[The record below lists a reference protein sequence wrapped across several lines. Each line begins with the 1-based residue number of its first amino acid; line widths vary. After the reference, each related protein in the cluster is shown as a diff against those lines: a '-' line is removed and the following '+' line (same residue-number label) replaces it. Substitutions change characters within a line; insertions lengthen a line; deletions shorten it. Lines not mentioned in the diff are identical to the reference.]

1 MERIEQTRDKAIAV
15 GVQLNQAP
23 GFRASME
30 ELRSLA
36 DACELEVVGEVT
48 QKAEKIITGT
58 YMGSG
63 KIEELKEAMTANQA
77 GIAIFNDEL
86 SPSQIRNLEA
96 QLDCRVIDRTLLIL
110 DIFASRA
117 QTREAKLQVEVA
129 RLQYMLPRLIGLRE
143 SLGRQ
148 GGGAGLKNRGAGE
161 TKLELD
167 RRRIEDRISALQD
180 DLEKLVARRQV
191 QRNQRRKNE
200 IPVVCLVGYTNAGKS
215 SLMNAVIRKVDPGSD
230 KEVLAKDMLFATLD
244 PTARAIKLPHGA
256 RIMLSDTVG
265 FISDLPTQL
274 VAAFRATLE
283 DAIEADVL
291 LHVRDV
297 SHEDTQAQAADVQ
310 AILRDLGINPDD
322 GQRVV
327 EVWNKADLLDG
338 EERARQ
344 LEVAAHRPEESRPVL
359 VSALTG
365 EGMDRLTAAVEAR
378 IARSRPVYA
387 LTLEAGDGRSLAW
400 LHANGEILGREDGAE
415 GALALTVRLP
425 LEREGAF
432 GARFPE
438 ARRLS

>member
-148 GGGAGLKNRGAGE
+148 GGGSGLKNRGAGE

-180 DLEKLVARRQV
+180 DLGKLVARRQV

-230 KEVLAKDMLFATLD
+230 KEVLAKDMLFATLE
-244 PTARAIKLPHGA
+244 TSVRSIALPNRRSFLLA
-256 RIMLSDTVG
+256 DTVG
-265 FISDLPTQL
+265 FVSQLPHHL
-274 VAAFRATLE
+274 VKAFRSTLE
-283 DAIEADVL
+283 EVTEADLL
-291 LHVRDV
+291 LHVVDCSDPEMAKRIEV
-297 SHEDTQAQAADVQ
+297 TNET
-310 AILRDLGINPDD
+310 LRELGAGDIPSLY
-322 GQRVV
+322 VY
-327 EVWNKADLLDG
+327 NKADLAEG
-338 EERARQ
+338 Q
-344 LEVAAHRPEESRPVL
+344 SYPEEADGGIYLSAWKGVGVDEL
-359 VSALTG
+359 VSLIGKRIFTDDKTCEVLIPFAQG
-365 EGMDRLTAAVEAR
+365 RLVSYFKENAVIHSMSHEENGTRLDMTCRQADYDKYQDLFAAVEQA
-378 IARSRPVYA
+378 
-387 LTLEAGDGRSLAW
+387 
-400 LHANGEILGREDGAE
+400 
-415 GALALTVRLP
+415 
-425 LEREGAF
+425 
-432 GARFPE
+432 
-438 ARRLS
+438 